1 MRIWELRNN
10 FAWVFYS
17 LGFDAYVADAADEI
31 IGCGFFFLHGH
42 DVNGIVLVVGA
53 QNQIIS
59 SGLDIFYGASS
70 ILENGIHIEL
80 ALAIG
85 FE

>member
-1 MRIWELRNN
+1 M
-10 FAWVFYS
+10 
-17 LGFDAYVADAADEI
+17 ADASDEI
-31 IGCGFFFLHGH
+31 IGCGFSFLHGH

-59 SGLDIFYGASS
+59 SGLDVFDSARSV
-70 ILENGIHIEL
+70 LENGIHIEL